1 MALGTI
7 VMKIEKTK
15 LDDLTF
21 FNNCE
26 KATLIFVP
34 LNAFETSKNE
44 LKFVRGKVISREW
57 KRKKSR
63 DVDKKE
69 YLSESK
75 REWCWGVGERNQILN
90 INSLF
95 LDCEDMKTD
104 VSVLGSD

>member
-44 LKFVRGKVISREW
+44 LKFVQS
-57 KRKKSR
+57 
-63 DVDKKE
+63 DKK
-69 YLSESK
+69 
-75 REWCWGVGERNQILN
+75 G
-90 INSLF
+90 
-95 LDCEDMKTD
+95 
-104 VSVLGSD
+104 